1 MTPDMHFASSIDRF
15 QTSTGTGEVKV
26 QEKVMLMN
34 RVLLLGLLFVGSTG
48 LSNAAPLDSPDIVYI
63 DGAPCNS
70 ACQSYM
76 AWSRQTLSGRP
87 VQGTPKAAEHH
98 AAEPNPAPSKPAV
111 RGRVARQV
119 AATRQARR
127 GKIGELRETVGNAI
141 PTHMNKPAEAA
152 VPAAP
157 ISPGKPAAEV
167 AEEQQPSNSPAPSSA
182 GKPVEDIAALQQ
194 PADPSSSNPV
204 SKANPSE
211 VLAKPSSDAGSKTIR
226 DQVMAATAMAEQLSS
241 TAAAR
246 PELRAMSSE
255 PRDDATA
262 AIPAERNVAAS
273 PNETDALVALVMS
286 RPEFKSVTDLAGK
299 TVAIDSG
306 RSKSSTDVRTALV
319 AAGAGEVQLSTGEPR
334 AIERLVNGEVP
345 SAVVTL
351 VSPDAAE
358 AFPEIAGFRVFRIPL
373 SPRSLKAQQRD
384 AP

>member
-1 MTPDMHFASSIDRF
+1 
-15 QTSTGTGEVKV
+15 
-26 QEKVMLMN
+26 MLMN

-48 LSNAAPLDSPDIVYI
+48 LSNAAPLDSPGIVYI

-157 ISPGKPAAEV
+157 ISPGKPAADV

-286 RPEFKSVTDLAGK
+286 LPEIKSVTDLAGK

-345 SAVVTL
+345 AAVVTL

-373 SPRSLKAQQRD
+373 SPRSLKAQRQD

>member
-76 AWSRQTLSGRP
+76 AWSRRILSGRP
-87 VQGTPKAAEHH
+87 AQGTPKAAEHH

-111 RGRVARQV
+111 GVRAARQV
-119 AATRQARR
+119 APTRQARP
-127 GKIGELRETVGNAI
+127 GKIGGLRETVGNAI
-141 PTHMNKPAEAA
+141 PTHMSKPAEAA

-157 ISPGKPAAEV
+157 ISQGKPAADV

-182 GKPVEDIAALQQ
+182 GKSVEDIAALQQ
-194 PADPSSSNPV
+194 PADPSSSNAV

-211 VLAKPSSDAGSKTIR
+211 VLARPSPDAGSKTIQ

-246 PELRAMSSE
+246 SELRAMSSE

-262 AIPAERNVAAS
+262 AMPAERNVAAS
-273 PNETDALVALVMS
+273 PSETDALVALVMS
-286 RPEFKSVTDLAGK
+286 RPEINSATDLAGK

-319 AAGAGEVQLSTGEPR
+319 AAGASEVQLSTGEPR
-334 AIERLVNGEVP
+334 AIERLINGEVP
-345 SAVVTL
+345 AAVVTL

-373 SPRSLKAQQRD
+373 SPRSLKAQKQD
-384 AP
+384 MP